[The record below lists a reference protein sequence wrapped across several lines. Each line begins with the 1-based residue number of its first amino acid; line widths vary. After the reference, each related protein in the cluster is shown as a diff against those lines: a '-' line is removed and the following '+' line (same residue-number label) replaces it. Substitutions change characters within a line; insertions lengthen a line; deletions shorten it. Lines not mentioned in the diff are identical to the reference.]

1 MSFFSYICIGGLLW
15 DPLKN
20 SLLKIGGFAKGIVFI
35 ENIDF
40 FNKTAYLSL
49 METIFGYIER
59 ITFQHPENGFTVAK
73 LQESKKYD
81 LTVLVGDMPSL
92 QVGETVRCEGWW
104 HNDSKHGLQFKVKTY
119 DVQRPATVNGIKK
132 YLGSGLIK
140 GIGPV
145 FAERIVKYYGEKTLD
160 VIDESP
166 DELILISG
174 IGEKRVNQIKKCWAE
189 QKSIRE
195 VMIFL
200 QKYGVSPTFAQ
211 KIFKTYRDESIAKI
225 EENPYQ
231 LARDIYGI
239 GFKTADGLA
248 DKMGIEKTSERRVDA
263 GIEFALSE
271 LSGDGHTCVP
281 VDVFLDKAAELLE
294 VEKPLVESRLLVSK
308 EEARVVIEPLPTAEG
323 DKAFVWLKTFHVS
336 ELGIARELERL
347 LNGVATLRSIDT
359 AQAVTWGEAQLGI
372 ELAENQKKAVANS
385 LGEKV
390 HIITGGPGTGK
401 STITNVI
408 LTVSRKLTDKILL
421 AAPTGR
427 AAKRMSEITGME
439 AKTLHSLLQFDFKVG
454 GFKHNRENPLEVN
467 LIIVDEASMI
477 DTVLMYSFLKALP
490 DNCRLILVGDVDQLP
505 SVGPGNV
512 LNDLID
518 SGRIPTT
525 RLTEIFRQAANSKI
539 ITNAHRINQGL
550 FPNLENDPNGDFF
563 FSKEEDTEQLA
574 ELICSLVTTRLP
586 KRYGFNAFDDIQV
599 LSPMKRGAI
608 GTHRLNQ
615 LLQAR
620 LNPSDEPLVK
630 GGSAFHLKDKVM
642 QIRNNYNKEVY
653 NGDVG
658 RIIKIDR
665 VDQEVLIRF
674 DDREVVYDFTEMD
687 EVVLAYA
694 VSVHKYQGSE
704 CPCVVMPI
712 HTSHYSLLFKNLLYT
727 GITRGKKMVVLLGS
741 TKAIY
746 IALQNDQTTARW
758 TGLRWA
764 VVK

>member
-1 MSFFSYICIGGLLW
+1 
-15 DPLKN
+15 
-20 SLLKIGGFAKGIVFI
+20 
-35 ENIDF
+35 
-40 FNKTAYLSL
+40 

-160 VIDESP
+160 IIDESP
-166 DELILISG
+166 DELIEISG

-239 GFKTADGLA
+239 GFKTADNLA

-263 GIEFALSE
+263 GIEFVLSE
-271 LSGDGHTCVP
+271 MSSDGHSCVP
-281 VDVFLDKAAELLE
+281 VDTFLEKAVELLE
-294 VEKPLVESRLLVSK
+294 VEKELVEPRLLVSQQ
-308 EEARVVIEPLPTAEG
+308 EDRIVIGPLPTEEG
-323 DKAFVWLKTFHVS
+323 LKAFVWLKTFHVCENGIVK
-336 ELGIARELERL
+336 ELQRL
-347 LNGVATLRSIDT
+347 TSGVASLRNID
-359 AQAVTWGEAQLGI
+359 AEKGLVWGQQQLGI
-372 ELAENQKKAVANS
+372 ELAENQKRAVVNS
-385 LGEKV
+385 LLQKI

-408 LTVSRKLTDKILL
+408 LTVSRQLSDKIML

-439 AKTLHSLLQFDFKVG
+439 AKTLHSLLQFDFKIG
-454 GFKHNRENPLEVN
+454 GFKHNRENPLDVD
-467 LIIVDEASMI
+467 LIIIDEASMI

-512 LNDLID
+512 LNDLIN
-518 SGRIPTT
+518 SEKIPTT
-525 RLTEIFRQAANSKI
+525 RLTEIFRQAANSQI

-550 FPNLENDPNGDFF
+550 FPDLKINPKGDFF
-563 FSKEEDTEQLA
+563 FIKEEDTEQLA
-574 ELICSLVTTRLP
+574 ELISNLVMTRLP

-599 LSPMKRGAI
+599 LSPMKRGAV

-615 LLQAR
+615 LLQSR
-620 LNPSDEPLVK
+620 LNPSNDPLVK
-630 GGSAFHLKDKVM
+630 GGTAFHLKDKVM
-642 QIRNNYNKEVY
+642 QIRNNYDKEVF

-665 VDQEVLIRF
+665 VDQEVWIRF

-712 HTSHYSLLFKNLLYT
+712 HTSHYNLLFKNLLYT
-727 GITRGKKMVVLLGS
+727 GITRGKKMVVLVGS

-746 IALQNDQTTARW
+746 IALQNDQTNARW
-758 TGLRWA
+758 TGLKFA
-764 VVK
+764 MGS